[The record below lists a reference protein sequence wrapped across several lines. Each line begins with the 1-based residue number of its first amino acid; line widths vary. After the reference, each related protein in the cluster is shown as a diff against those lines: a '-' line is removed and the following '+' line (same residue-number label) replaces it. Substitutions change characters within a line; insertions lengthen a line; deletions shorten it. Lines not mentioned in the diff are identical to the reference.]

1 MCDPLTIAS
10 VALTVGST
18 VANNAANNQA
28 ASARSSALSAERTR
42 QGALDQEAEALSTRS
57 QDRFQNVEGQREEK
71 ATSLGDYFAQ
81 PQTAGA
87 ANEAAALPQSSNSIV
102 TREMNRKSDEAQDYV
117 GRQGQALA
125 EMRSF
130 GDFLGDTSRMQG
142 RDASMIGQI
151 GGFKR
156 GSSNMVPLELDAAS
170 QKGAGMRMLG
180 DIMGGLGSIGMS
192 AGLTGGG
199 GKIAS
204 MFGGAKPMTAM
215 GSAGSMARAGSV
227 VAPNTATLAPR
238 LSGIY

>member
-1 MCDPLTIAS
+1 M
-10 VALTVGST
+10 
-18 VANNAANNQA
+18 
-28 ASARSSALSAERTR
+28 
-42 QGALDQEAEALSTRS
+42 
-57 QDRFQNVEGQREEK
+57 
-71 ATSLGDYFAQ
+71 
-81 PQTAGA
+81 
-87 ANEAAALPQSSNSIV
+87 PQSTNSIV
-102 TREMNRKSDEAQDYV
+102 TREMNRKSNEAQEYV
-117 GRQGQALA
+117 GQQGRALA

-130 GDFLGDTSRMQG
+130 GDFLGDTSRLQG
-142 RDASMIGQI
+142 RDASLVGQI

-170 QKGAGMRMLG
+170 QKGAGLRMLG

-215 GSAGSMARAGSV
+215 GSAGGMARAGSV

-238 LSGIY
+238 FSGIY